1 MDQRSH
7 LDQCQGALIHGVLKL
22 LLAAERSVVWME
34 TCPSRNWIWSRE
46 LLVTLWFRPAQFA
59 PSRVNSSATSRLAGI
74 RTMEQNIS
82 RSMAEP
88 RFRTVLLAPVSRS
101 ARRRGMEG
109 VTHDMPVHS
118 EELSR
123 GALAIIGFDQTRWPR
138 LFVLWPL
145 QRVPSASYTPDT
157 SAA

>member
-1 MDQRSH
+1 MYIHIVSI
-7 LDQCQGALIHGVLKL
+7 CQAAKRGRAL
-22 LLAAERSVVWME
+22 
-34 TCPSRNWIWSRE
+34 PSRKMGVTVARTAGDPLAQASAIRTVARE
-46 LLVTLWFRPAQFA
+46 LERNQPI
-59 PSRVNSSATSRLAGI
+59 SGI

-109 VTHDMPVHS
+109 LTHDMPVHS

-123 GALAIIGFDQTRWPR
+123 RALAIIGFDQTRWPR